1 MRQVSNKYRE
11 VIQSV
16 NASEQPLDMLELF
29 YAGNTVARLVRNT
42 EDIVSNGQRY
52 LACMFSFKAPDD
64 TEKQSPRAQIQIDN
78 VSSGLVR
85 FIEQT
90 HGARGLEVRWLQV
103 LPSTPDVVEIDVWM
117 ELANIS
123 ITPSTISL
131 DIGFEDLLKTACIS
145 YGYTVGTAPGL
156 F

>member
-1 MRQVSNKYRE
+1 MRQVSPKYRE

-52 LACMFSFKAPDD
+52 LACMFAFKAPDD

-78 VSSGLVR
+78 VSGNLVR

-103 LPSTPDVVEIDVWM
+103 LPSTPNVVEIDVWTK
-117 ELANIS
+117 LANIS